1 MIKSI
6 KLKNFYNIKHGFFN
20 NSGGVSSGIY
30 KSLNCGIG
38 SNDKKKYNKK
48 FTNCIK
54 KIGAKK
60 KLILL
65 HQIHSNKIF
74 FCKQN
79 IKKKIIRRR
88 LNNQ

>member
-38 SNDKKKYNKK
+38 SNDKKKNIIK
-48 FTNCIK
+48 NLQIVSK

-74 FCKQN
+74 FVN
-79 IKKKIIRRR
+79 KI
-88 LNNQ
+88 